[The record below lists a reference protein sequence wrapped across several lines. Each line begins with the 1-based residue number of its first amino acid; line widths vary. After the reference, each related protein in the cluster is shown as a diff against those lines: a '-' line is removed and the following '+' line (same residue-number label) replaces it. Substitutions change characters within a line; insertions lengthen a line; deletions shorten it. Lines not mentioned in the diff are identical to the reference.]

1 MYIIDKTS
9 LLSLYSCYSKYA
21 VYGSTAGTSTWWNNG
36 YWLSDDCCAMALQ
49 AVSCYWYTKIIGPL
63 SRAQMIFLSDCPI
76 VLQQPVGPVPSTV
89 LYHVLTL
96 VSYQVWYDTLDVQ
109 WWLVPGTSRYSCAQ
123 QSSHI
128 RALLI
133 ARTVE
138 PFTKYIR
145 PTKNS
150 TRQTVG
156 FPTWGHC
163 HHRKDPLFDHSWN
176 EKVIELTFFC
186 LSSLVEHIARN
197 DLDQATYIWIEVAVV
212 PFLTSGRQ
220 CFCYFLCNQQW
231 WFQSICN
238 LTHQNGSLERNEI
251 IGAIVSG

>member
-1 MYIIDKTS
+1 
-9 LLSLYSCYSKYA
+9 
-21 VYGSTAGTSTWWNNG
+21 
-36 YWLSDDCCAMALQ
+36 
-49 AVSCYWYTKIIGPL
+49 
-63 SRAQMIFLSDCPI
+63 MIFLSDCRII

-163 HHRKDPLFDHSWN
+163 CCSRDPLFDHSWH

-186 LSSLVEHIARN
+186 LLSLVENIARN
-197 DLDQATYIWIEVAVV
+197 ILEQATYIWIEVAVV
-212 PFLTSGRQ
+212 PFLKLGRQ
-220 CFCYFLCNQQW
+220 FFCYFLCFQQW
-231 WFQSICN
+231 QFQSICN
-238 LTHQNGSLERNEI
+238 LTHQYESVDKDKI
-251 IGAIVSG
+251 IGAIVSE